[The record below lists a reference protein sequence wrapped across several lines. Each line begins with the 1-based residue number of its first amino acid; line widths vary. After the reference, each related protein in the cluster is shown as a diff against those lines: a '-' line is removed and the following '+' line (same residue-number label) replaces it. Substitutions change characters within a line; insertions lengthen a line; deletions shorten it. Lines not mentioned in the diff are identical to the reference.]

1 MTESVNARL
10 RRTITDMTRF
20 EIDLQKALRRALEKW
35 QPTVLAA
42 VQDPATALTAAGEL
56 DGLGGTVAAWE
67 AIVHDDLLPEIE
79 RLMAAHIL
87 EEYERHGIL
96 DELPD
101 PPDPDSGL
109 IVGTVRDAIA
119 GGIPAGVAALV
130 YAAPGVREFQAGY
143 LASVSNRMVRTPDTL
158 FDRLRVVLDAS
169 FREGEGARDRANR
182 LESIIREGEW
192 WEHRAITVA
201 RTEAVG
207 AYNAA
212 HLEVARLR
220 AEEYGEEDMQKV
232 WSCTLDG
239 RTRDSHFAADGQR
252 APLDG
257 TFRVGSSRLRF
268 PGDPDG
274 PAEEVINC
282 VVGDTSLRW
291 TGQAVLGATR
301 RSHKGTFVNL
311 LTAGGHDLTVTPNHP
326 VLTVRGYVPAGALE
340 EGDHVL
346 AAPPGGLPQV
356 ENAPASAEE
365 IFGAAR
371 KAGVEE
377 RISPGLVNFHGDVP
391 NGEVDVV
398 SAHRPLWDDRKT
410 GGLRGVREDPLPR
423 LGDAQPGLPGVGNLA
438 ETGGIDVG
446 GGRIVDPRPVTED
459 DVRLRG
465 EVLSL
470 LGGEAGHAD
479 PVGFARAPGREAK
492 LGKASVDS
500 SPTYSEASRHAQNAV
515 ALGMKPFKL
524 VKVDIFTG
532 NHDVYNLHTSDNWF
546 TGNGIA
552 LHNCR
557 CAMMELLPGEDYP
570 ETDRHTERTETQST
584 VKNRD
589 GSQEDE
595 IRRREERGVT
605 RALDDDDGI
614 GSVQAA
620 ATTTEGTTSMTT
632 TEWGGVLAP
641 LGKPTGDGRQ
651 FAPDADVATRELPLP
666 LMWQKQ
672 TSDLPHS
679 QAFTVGSIRTLEVRD
694 GAIHATGILFDT
706 EEGREAAEQIR
717 EGVTRPSVD
726 LCDDVYRLVTE
737 DGEEV
742 TEEEWWDMI
751 EDGGEAT
758 EPPTLIMEF
767 TSFTVMAATLVAKPA
782 FAEARLEIVEE
793 PSSGDEPG
801 PDAPEDADAPADE
814 EDAEE
819 SVSASAATP
828 EELALLASAAPAQK
842 VYADTMFHDPQ
853 LREPTPLHMT
863 EDGRIVGHLALWKDC
878 HMGVGNACVTPPA
891 SRTGYALFHVSE
903 VPTDSGPLA
912 VGRLTVGGGHADPK
926 LGVQPTIEHYDD
938 AGAAF
943 ALVRAG
949 EDAHGIWVSGIPAPH
964 ATDAQVQLG
973 LSSPLSGD
981 WRRHGG
987 NLELVAAL
995 SVNTPGFPIPRGS
1008 RDDKGRDYALVA
1020 AGALPPATS
1029 APLGKRGGASL
1040 QTVIDASVKASVT
1053 AALAAFR
1060 EESTREAREAA
1071 VRRRVAAIEE
1081 RQEEYTRRRMGNLRR
1096 AHAERLAARKGVN

>member
-1 MTESVNARL
+1 MTESVQARL

-42 VQDPATALTAAGEL
+42 VQDPAAALTAAGEL
-56 DGLGGTVAAWE
+56 DGLSGTVAAWE

-96 DELPD
+96 DELPE

-220 AEEYGEEDMQKV
+220 AEEYGEEAMEKV

-274 PAEEVINC
+274 PAEEI
-282 VVGDTSLRW
+282 
-291 TGQAVLGATR
+291 
-301 RSHKGTFVNL
+301 
-311 LTAGGHDLTVTPNHP
+311 
-326 VLTVRGYVPAGALE
+326 
-340 EGDHVL
+340 
-346 AAPPGGLPQV
+346 
-356 ENAPASAEE
+356 
-365 IFGAAR
+365 I
-371 KAGVEE
+371 
-377 RISPGLVNFHGDVP
+377 
-391 NGEVDVV
+391 
-398 SAHRPLWDDRKT
+398 
-410 GGLRGVREDPLPR
+410 
-423 LGDAQPGLPGVGNLA
+423 
-438 ETGGIDVG
+438 
-446 GGRIVDPRPVTED
+446 
-459 DVRLRG
+459 
-465 EVLSL
+465 
-470 LGGEAGHAD
+470 
-479 PVGFARAPGREAK
+479 
-492 LGKASVDS
+492 
-500 SPTYSEASRHAQNAV
+500 
-515 ALGMKPFKL
+515 
-524 VKVDIFTG
+524 
-532 NHDVYNLHTSDNWF
+532 
-546 TGNGIA
+546 
-552 LHNCR
+552 NCR
-557 CAMMELLPGEDYP
+557 CALMELLPGEEYP

-751 EDGGEAT
+751 DEDGGAED
-758 EPPTLIMEF
+758 PPTLIMEF

-793 PSSGDEPG
+793 GSAGEDPD
-801 PDAPEDADAPADE
+801 PDADPDSADE

-842 VYADTMFHDPQ
+842 VYADAMFHDPQ

-995 SVNTPGFPIPRGS
+995 SVNTPGFPVPRGS